1 MKRMTTVGLLLK
13 EAIRGW
19 SKHRAQSL
27 GAALAFYT
35 TLALAPL
42 TVIAIAIAGYF
53 FGDAAAHGEIVNR
66 IEHLVGRDGAIT
78 IETLLQKASE
88 PQQSRMATVISLV
101 LLLFGAT
108 SVFAEL
114 KESLDTIWEVQPKP
128 GRGLWRT
135 VKTQLLSFAVVLG
148 TGCLLLVSL
157 LLSATLCAMSNWL
170 GQWLPVP
177 VSTAYLWDV
186 LVSFILI
193 TLLFA
198 LVFKLLPDAPVRWK
212 DVWIGAVSTAI
223 LFMIGKF
230 LIAVYIGSA
239 GIGSIYGAAGSLVVV
254 LVWTY
259 YSSQILFFGAELIR
273 AYAHRE
279 QRPVIRPTRRRT

>member
-157 LLSATLCAMSNWL
+157 LLSATLSAMSNWL

-279 QRPVIRPTRRRT
+279 QRPVIRRTRRRT

>member
-1 MKRMTTVGLLLK
+1 MDQN
-13 EAIRGW
+13 EAD
-19 SKHRAQSL
+19 Q
-27 GAALAFYT
+27 
-35 TLALAPL
+35 
-42 TVIAIAIAGYF
+42 
-53 FGDAAAHGEIVNR
+53 AHEGES
-66 IEHLVGRDGAIT
+66 EEADTDDESDPQYQIT
-78 IETLLQKASE
+78 ASDI
-88 PQQSRMATVISLV
+88 PVISLV

-157 LLSATLCAMSNWL
+157 LLSATLSAMSNWL

-279 QRPVIRPTRRRT
+279 QRPVIRRTRRRT

>member
-157 LLSATLCAMSNWL
+157 LLSATLSAMSNWL

>member
-157 LLSATLCAMSNWL
+157 LLSATLSAMSNWL

-186 LVSFILI
+186 IVSFILI